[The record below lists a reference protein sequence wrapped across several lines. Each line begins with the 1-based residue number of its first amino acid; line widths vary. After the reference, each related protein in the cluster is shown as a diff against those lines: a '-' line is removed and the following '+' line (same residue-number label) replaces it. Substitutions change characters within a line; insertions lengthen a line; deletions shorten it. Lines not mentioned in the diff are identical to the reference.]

1 MKETCL
7 IIFGNNL
14 RAERNR
20 KKLSQEALAEMA
32 GLQMQQISLIENGK
46 SDLKFSTL
54 IRLLRALNV
63 KFDQLF
69 DLDNWDPNL

>member
-54 IRLLRALNV
+54 IRLLRALKV
-63 KFDQLF
+63 DFDQLF

>member
-63 KFDQLF
+63 DFDQLF
-69 DLDNWDPNL
+69 DLDNWDLNP